1 MKIKIHDGD
10 TKDSKRI
17 ADSIIIEADTIE
29 EIENI
34 AKKEIKKRGW
44 KNCWS
49 EIMEITKGT
58 ASKTNY
64 PYQSR

>member
-10 TKDSKRI
+10 TKDSK
-17 ADSIIIEADTIE
+17 SIIIEADTIE